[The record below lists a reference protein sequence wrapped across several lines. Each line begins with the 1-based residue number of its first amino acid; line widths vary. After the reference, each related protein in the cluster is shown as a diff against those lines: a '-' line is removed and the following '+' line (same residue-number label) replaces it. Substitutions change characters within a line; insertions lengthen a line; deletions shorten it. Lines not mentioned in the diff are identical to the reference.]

1 MSLADG
7 GRMPE
12 ARWWTGERGEWY
24 VAVQALLFVLIAL
37 GPPTWEGWPAWPFP
51 ESRVAGWTLLVLGS
65 GFAFAAIAKLGATL
79 TPLPY
84 PRIGGRLVQS
94 GAYGLVR
101 HPIYCGGILAAAG
114 WGLVRQGWL
123 TLGYTALL
131 FALFDLK
138 ARREEVW
145 LLEKYP
151 EYDEYRRRV
160 RKLIPFVY

>member
-1 MSLADG
+1 MSLPDA
-7 GRMPE
+7 P
-12 ARWWTGERGEWY
+12 WWKGKRGEWY
-24 VAVQALLFVLIAL
+24 VAVQALLFVLIAVS
-37 GPPTWEGWPAWPFP
+37 PPAWHGWPPWPFQ
-51 ESRVAGWTLLVLGS
+51 EFRVAGLILLALG
-65 GFAFAAIAKLGATL
+65 GGIALAAIAKLGSTL

-84 PRIGGRLVQS
+84 PAAQGRLVQS

-101 HPIYCGGILAAAG
+101 HPIYCGGVLAAAG

-131 FALFDLK
+131 FVLFDLK

-145 LLEKYP
+145 LVEKYP
-151 EYDEYRRRV
+151 EYAEYRRRV